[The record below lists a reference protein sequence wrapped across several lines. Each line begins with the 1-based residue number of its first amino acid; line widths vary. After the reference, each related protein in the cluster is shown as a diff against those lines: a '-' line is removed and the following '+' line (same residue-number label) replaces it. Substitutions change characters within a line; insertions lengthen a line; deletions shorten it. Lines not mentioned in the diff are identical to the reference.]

1 MSDIPMRDWL
11 GGYQKGW
18 LRLDLIAGLT
28 TAAVVIP
35 KAMAYATIAGLPVEV
50 GLYTAFV
57 PLVIYALLG
66 TSRPLSVTTTTT
78 LAILTGTQLAL
89 VVPSGDPAALLTASA
104 TLAVLVGVML
114 ILAAVLRLGVVAS
127 FISEPVL
134 TGFKA
139 GIGLVI
145 ILDQVPKLLGIHF
158 EKSGF
163 LRDIL
168 AIFAHLPETSLAT
181 LAVGVAM
188 LAILLGIERLA
199 PRAPAPLVAV
209 ALGIAVS
216 GLLALQ
222 DQGVAIVGHIPQGL
236 PALSLPNLDLV
247 AQLWPGALG
256 IALMSFTESIA
267 AARAFAGRGEPRP
280 VPNQEL
286 VATGLGN
293 LVGGLFGAMPGGG
306 GTSQTA
312 VNRSA
317 GARTQVAGLVTAA
330 AAVAT
335 LLLLAPLMGLMPQ
348 ATLAAVVIVYSIGL
362 IQPAELLAILKIRR
376 MEFLWALAA
385 FAGVVLLGTLKGILV
400 AIIVSLV
407 SLAYQTAH
415 PRLYVLGRKPGTD
428 VFRPRTDEHPEDET
442 VPGLLMVRPEGRL
455 FFANAQR
462 IGEQVWPLIDAA
474 NPRVLVMDFSAVTDI
489 EYSALK
495 MLVEGEERLRARGA
509 ELLLVAL
516 NPEVL
521 GMIQRS
527 SLGETLGRER
537 LIFNLPLAVERF
549 RARAAVPEGM
559 DSMASEP
566 QTTTSTPT

>member
-1 MSDIPMRDWL
+1 
-11 GGYQKGW
+11 
-18 LRLDLIAGLT
+18 
-28 TAAVVIP
+28 
-35 KAMAYATIAGLPVEV
+35 MAYATIAGLPVEV

-57 PLVIYALLG
+57 PLVIYAILG

-78 LAILTGTQLAL
+78 LAILTGAQLAL
-89 VVPSGDPAALLTASA
+89 VAPNGDPAALLTASA
-104 TLAVLVGVML
+104 TLAILVGAML
-114 ILAAVLRLGVVAS
+114 ILAAILRLGVVAS

-145 ILDQVPKLLGIHF
+145 ILDQAPKLLGIHF

-168 AIFAHLPETSLAT
+168 ALFAHLPETSLPT
-181 LAVGVAM
+181 LAVGGAM

-199 PRAPAPLVAV
+199 PRVPAPLAAV

-222 DQGVAIVGHIPQGL
+222 DQGVAIVGQIPQGL
-236 PALSLPNLDLV
+236 PTLTLPSLDLV

-267 AARAFAGRGEPRP
+267 AARAFAAQGEPRP
-280 VPNQEL
+280 QPNREL
-286 VATGLGN
+286 VATGLAN
-293 LVGGLFGAMPGGG
+293 VAGGLFGAMPGGG
-306 GTSQTA
+306 GASQTA
-312 VNRSA
+312 VNRRA
-317 GARTQVAGLVTAA
+317 GARTQMAGLVTAA
-330 AAVAT
+330 ASLAT
-335 LLLLAPLMGLMPQ
+335 LLLLAPWMGLMPQ

-362 IQPAELLAILKIRR
+362 IQPAELFDILKIRR

-407 SLAYQTAH
+407 SLAYQAAH
-415 PRLYVLGRKPGTD
+415 PRLYVLGRKPGTT
-428 VFRPRTDEHPEDET
+428 VFRPRTGLHPQDET
-442 VPGLLMVRPEGRL
+442 FPGLLIVRPEGRL

-462 IGEQVWPLIDAA
+462 IGEQLWPLMEEAK
-474 NPRVLVMDFSAVTDI
+474 PQVLLMDFRAVIDI

-495 MLVEGEERLRARGA
+495 MLVEGEAQLRARGI
-509 ELLLVAL
+509 ELWLAAL

-521 GMIQRS
+521 DMVRRS

-537 LIFNLPLAVERF
+537 LIFSLPLAVERF
-549 RARAAVPEGM
+549 RARSAPGPSV
-559 DSMASEP
+559 
-566 QTTTSTPT
+566 STPPQASDGRANPIPVVLRETAE

>member
-1 MSDIPMRDWL
+1 MAVIPMRDWL
-11 GGYQKGW
+11 GDYQRGW
-18 LRLDLIAGLT
+18 LRLDLVAGLT

-57 PLVIYALLG
+57 PLVIYAILG

-89 VVPSGDPAALLTASA
+89 VVPNGDPAALLTASA
-104 TLAVLVGVML
+104 TLAILVGAML
-114 ILAAVLRLGVVAS
+114 ILAAILRLGVVAS

-158 EKSGF
+158 EKEGF
-163 LRDIL
+163 VRDIFVL
-168 AIFAHLPETSLAT
+168 IAHLPETSLAT

-188 LAILLGIERLA
+188 LAILLGIERLV

-222 DQGVAIVGHIPQGL
+222 DQGVAIIGHIPQGL
-236 PALSLPNLDLV
+236 PALSLPDPELI

-267 AARAFAGRGEPRP
+267 AARAFAGRGEPQTQ
-280 VPNQEL
+280 PNREL

-293 LVGGLFGAMPGGG
+293 VVGGLFGAMPGGG

-312 VNRSA
+312 VNRRA

-362 IQPAELLAILKIRR
+362 IQPVELLDILKIRR

-407 SLAYQTAH
+407 SLAYQAAH

-428 VFRPRTDEHPEDET
+428 VFRPRTDAHPEDET
-442 VPGLLMVRPEGRL
+442 VPGLLLVRPEGRL

-462 IGEQVWPLIDAA
+462 IGEQVWPLIDADE
-474 NPRVLVMDFSAVTDI
+474 PRVLVMDFSAVIDI

-495 MLVEGEERLRARGA
+495 MLVEGEERLRARGI
-509 ELLLVAL
+509 ELWLVAL

-521 GMIQRS
+521 GMVQRS

-537 LIFNLPLAVERF
+537 LLFNLPLAVERF
-549 RARAAVPEGM
+549 RAQVAPS
-559 DSMASEP
+559 D
-566 QTTTSTPT
+566 